1 MKNYIL
7 SIGLLDKD
15 EKIQK
20 IPTEAA
26 YKTIL
31 DLFCKKI
38 GGATIY
44 EARGVYTHE
53 DGSIIEEPTIRAESF
68 TDNEAAIYEIINE
81 AKKLLNQ
88 ESIGL
93 LITEP
98 KILFV

>member
-7 SIGLLDKD
+7 SIGLLDQTTKKQ
-15 EKIQK
+15 EIS
-20 IPTEAA
+20 TEEA
-26 YKTIL
+26 YKMIL

-44 EARGVYTHE
+44 EAHGVYTHE
-53 DGSIIEEPTIRAESF
+53 DGTIIDEPTIRAESF
-68 TDNEAAIYEIINE
+68 TDDEAAVFEIIQE

-98 KILFV
+98 KIMFI